1 MDMDFPHKQFQIRVL
16 SCRDAFE
23 ALKHDVLEGMISAP
37 RSLPPKYFYDETG
50 SRLFDAIC
58 KTRHYYLT
66 RTESALLEKHADDIM
81 AAVQPQACVELGAGS
96 SVKTE
101 FLLSRLV
108 AGSQQATYVPIDVCE
123 EVLIES
129 AGRLLHRYPQLHI
142 EALAGEYLTALR
154 ELPNLEGP
162 VLFVFIGSS
171 IGNFSASESM
181 ELLSRVAGIMAPG
194 DAILLGVDRV
204 KNKEVLEQAYDD
216 DEGITAQFNLNVL
229 NVLNTRLQAN
239 FRLENF
245 SHRAV
250 YHETKEQVE
259 MYLVAEQDQR
269 VVLEGLGETLQIQAG
284 EAILTEISRKYT
296 RTTIQRL
303 LAGSGLAEHSHFVAD
318 DEYFSLVLAPA
329 QK

>member
-16 SCRDAFE
+16 SCRDALK

-81 AAVQPQACVELGAGS
+81 AAVQPRACVELGAGS
-96 SVKTE
+96 SLKTE

-129 AGRLLHRYPQLHI
+129 ARALVASFIRSCISRL
-142 EALAGEYLTALR
+142 LAGELPDRLTR
-154 ELPNLEGP
+154 VTHLEGP

-171 IGNFSASESM
+171 IGNFSASEAM

-194 DAILLGVDRV
+194 DADFTGVDRG
-204 KNKEVLEQAYDD
+204 KE
-216 DEGITAQFNLNVL
+216 
-229 NVLNTRLQAN
+229 
-239 FRLENF
+239 
-245 SHRAV
+245 
-250 YHETKEQVE
+250 
-259 MYLVAEQDQR
+259 
-269 VVLEGLGETLQIQAG
+269 
-284 EAILTEISRKYT
+284 
-296 RTTIQRL
+296 
-303 LAGSGLAEHSHFVAD
+303 
-318 DEYFSLVLAPA
+318 
-329 QK
+329 